1 MSYKVVE
8 LVFDYGP
15 SDAIEKLLLV
25 ATAENAD
32 DAGYS
37 WPGLEKLAHRS
48 CRTRR
53 HVIRLI
59 KDLEVHG
66 WITSYPIAEGFGKK
80 RNANGSQGGRGHGS
94 LQPTDFAL
102 DSYRRIFT
110 AFAGFTRTDR

>member
-48 CRTRR
+48 CRIRR

-59 KDLEVHG
+59 KDL
-66 WITSYPIAEGFGKK
+66 
-80 RNANGSQGGRGHGS
+80 GSRGARMDYELPES
-94 LQPTDFAL
+94 
-102 DSYRRIFT
+102 
-110 AFAGFTRTDR
+110 

>member
-48 CRTRR
+48 CRIRR

-66 WITSYPIAEGFGKK
+66 WITSYPRAEGFGKK
-80 RNANGSQGGRGHGS
+80 RNANGSQGDRGHGS
-94 LQPTDFAL
+94 FA
-102 DSYRRIFT
+102 
-110 AFAGFTRTDR
+110 TDRFCS